1 MKISTN
7 KKQIKELL
15 TRGVNEV
22 IDLAHLKQILLSG
35 KKLRIKFGID
45 PTSPNIHLGRAVPL
59 MKLKD
64 LQQLG
69 HQVVFIIGDF
79 TGTIGDTSDKKT
91 ERPMLS
97 EKEVER
103 NMRTY
108 IAQAEKILD
117 IKETEIHY
125 NSKWLTKLGYAE
137 IGRQANQF
145 SLAEFI
151 NRENIKKR
159 LTKGTRVS
167 LREVLY
173 PLMQGYDSVAV
184 KSDVEIGGT
193 DQRFNLL
200 AGRALQVYY
209 KQQPQDILMVN
220 LILGTDGRKMSSS
233 WGNTINLTDKPNDM
247 FGKIMSLSDD
257 LMISYFLHCT
267 RVPMEQVEEY
277 NEQLRKNKVN
287 PRNIKMKLAHEI
299 TKMYWGERKA
309 TEARDFFINVFQEK
323 NIPSQIRETKLA
335 NKNIIEILV
344 QSKLAQSKSE
354 ARRLINQKGIK
365 VDGKIIESPE
375 EVIKSGSIVQKG
387 KRYFIKII

>member
-1 MKISTN
+1 MKISTD
-7 KKQIKELL
+7 KKQIEELL

-22 IDLAHLKQILLSG
+22 IDPIHLKQVLLAG
-35 KKLRIKFGID
+35 KKLKIKFGID
-45 PTSPNIHLGRAVPL
+45 PTTPNIHLGRAVPL
-59 MKLKD
+59 LKLKD
-64 LQQLG
+64 FQQLG
-69 HQVVFIIGDF
+69 HQIVFIIGDF
-79 TGTIGDTSDKKT
+79 TGVIGDTSDKET

-97 EKEVER
+97 EKEVKK

-108 IAQAEKILD
+108 IAQVEKILD
-117 IKETEIHY
+117 IKKTEIHY

-137 IGRQANQF
+137 ISRQSNQF

-159 LTKGTRVS
+159 LTKGTHIS

-184 KSDVEIGGT
+184 KADVEIGGT

-220 LILGTDGRKMSSS
+220 LILGTDDRKMSST

-247 FGKIMSLSDD
+247 FGKIMSLPDN
-257 LMISYFLHCT
+257 LIISYFLHCT

-277 NEQLRKNKVN
+277 NEQLRKKEIN
-287 PRNIKMKLAHEI
+287 PRDIKMKLAYEI
-299 TKMYWGERKA
+299 TKIYSGEKMA
-309 TEARDFFINVFQEK
+309 TEARDFFVKVFQEK
-323 NIPSQIRETKLA
+323 NIPTQIPEMKLA
-335 NKNIIEILV
+335 NKNIIEILI
-344 QSKLAQSKSE
+344 QSKLVRSKSE

-365 VDGKIIESPE
+365 VDGKIIVLPE
-375 EVIKSGSIVQKG
+375 EIIKSGSIVQKG
-387 KRYFIKII
+387 KRHFIKII